1 MWSQPTRSRSPAG
14 RSYANSL
21 PPREWELLIRLPAR
35 MLAAALTVRDA
46 APPVAE
52 GLAGVA
58 AIAAG
63 RASRTALVREVVAA
77 VFARDEQSVSVPGGC
92 LSPPPPAAVCAECV
106 AAGRVLAQRVP
117 TDEAAAYRR
126 WVLHVAEVACG
137 GGWHVFFDDP
147 IGTAQLRLLDN
158 YERALAG

>member
-14 RSYANSL
+14 RTYASSL
-21 PPREWELLIRLPAR
+21 PPGEWDLLTRLPAR
-35 MLAAALTVRDA
+35 MLAAALTLTGA
-46 APPVAE
+46 TPPMSE
-52 GLAGVA
+52 GLAAVA

-77 VFARDEQSVSVPGGC
+77 VYARDDPVAGTAPPSPG
-92 LSPPPPAAVCAECV
+92 AVCAECA
-106 AAGRVLAQRVP
+106 AAGRILAQRVP
-117 TDEAAAYRR
+117 AKEAAAYRR
-126 WVLHVAEVACG
+126 WVLHVAEIGCG

-147 IGTAQLRLLDN
+147 IGVAQLRLLDT